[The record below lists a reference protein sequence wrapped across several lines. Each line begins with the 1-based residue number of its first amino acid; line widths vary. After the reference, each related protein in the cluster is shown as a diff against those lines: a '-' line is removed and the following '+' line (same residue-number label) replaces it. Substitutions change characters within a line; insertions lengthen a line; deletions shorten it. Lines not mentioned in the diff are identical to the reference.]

1 MPMIPKPMTDI
12 NSESAYEKLKFV
24 EEHYNDLMAAY
35 TDIMEHLK
43 LPVMTDT
50 GGGGSGED
58 CLHEVVEVT
67 NHCPAYVQF
76 DFRILNNGYNGFYYT
91 YKDSWGDY
99 NTFDITIANSDDD
112 DNNSVRTCII
122 DALRKYNREHPNNTI
137 DLNKYSSDKL
147 EVFPTP
153 INEYLDLVY
162 TVILLDKT
170 TGEPVEN
177 MRGDYKFYD
186 YEEVTYDI
194 VSEMYDIK
202 LALTDIRNY
211 SYEPIILGD
220 FYEKLVELRNSIDT
234 SNPLSKLPT
243 PEEFGRL
250 LNASIVYEKAEV
262 GTPVNTEC
270 TPKVN
275 IKLLTEEERT
285 EVRKYIEMNTSSNVP
300 PDTPYMYALDIFCHP
315 DTISKMIGV
324 SGSIIGSYSKG
335 YTYIMDS
342 FSFGRSTGCG
352 DNHDVTYIHSTIP
365 LTFFKFSS
373 LYACFIKGNASD
385 QSKGAVVM
393 PQTFKLIQSKEGIDR
408 RL

>member
-12 NSESAYEKLKFV
+12 NSESAYEKLKFIP
-24 EEHYNDLMAAY
+24 EHYNEIMAAY

-67 NHCPAYVQF
+67 NPCPAYVQF
-76 DFRILNNGYNGFYYT
+76 DLNVLSTDVGFYYT
-91 YKDSWGDY
+91 YKDNYGDY
-99 NTFDITIANSDDD
+99 STTYVVIANS
-112 DNNSVRTCII
+112 NNNRVRACII

-137 DLNKYSSDKL
+137 NLNQYDSSNLKIFPKPTDEHSDLD
-147 EVFPTP
+147 
-153 INEYLDLVY
+153 Y

-177 MRGDYKFYD
+177 MNLSYTFDG

-202 LALTDIRNY
+202 LALTEEGNY

-220 FYEKLVELRNSIDT
+220 FYEKLVELRNSINT
-234 SNPLSKLPT
+234 PNPSSKLPT

-250 LNASIVYEKAEV
+250 LQVTLRKYDYY
-262 GTPVNTEC
+262 
-270 TPKVN
+270 PKVN

-285 EVRKYIEMNTSSNVP
+285 EVRRYIQMNTSGNVP
-300 PDTPYMYALDIFCHP
+300 PDTPYMYALDLFCHP
-315 DTISKMIGV
+315 STVDRMIDVPGGIV
-324 SGSIIGSYSKG
+324 GSYSKG
-335 YTYIMDS
+335 YIDITDY
-342 FSFGRSTGCG
+342 FEFGRNDGGCG
-352 DNHDVTYIHSTIP
+352 DEEDVTYIHSTINLYP
-365 LTFFKFSS
+365 SNFSS
-373 LYACFIKGNASD
+373 LYTYFKMSGDSD
-385 QSKGAVVM
+385 QSKGTVVM

>member
-12 NSESAYEKLKFV
+12 NSESAYEKLKFIP
-24 EEHYNDLMAAY
+24 EHYNEIMAAY

-43 LPVMTDT
+43 LPVE
-50 GGGGSGED
+50 GGSGEE

-76 DFRILNNGYNGFYYT
+76 ALNVLSTDVGFYYT
-91 YKDSWGDY
+91 YKDNSGDY
-99 NTFDITIANSDDD
+99 NTTDMSMGNE
-112 DNNSVRTCII
+112 NSVAASIMN
-122 DALRKYNREHPNNTI
+122 ALRKYNREYPNNTI
-137 DLNKYSSDKL
+137 NLNKYSSDNSGI
-147 EVFPTP
+147 FPKPT
-153 INEYLDLVY
+153 NEHSNLVY

-177 MRGDYKFYD
+177 MYDTYTFDD

-202 LALTDIRNY
+202 LALTEEG
-211 SYEPIILGD
+211 SYHYVPIVLGD

-234 SNPLSKLPT
+234 SNILSKLPT

-250 LNASIVYEKAEV
+250 LQVTLKKYDYY
-262 GTPVNTEC
+262 
-270 TPKVN
+270 PKVN

-300 PDTPYMYALDIFCHP
+300 PDTPYMYALDLFCHP
-315 DTISKMIGV
+315 STVNKMIDV
-324 SGSIIGSYSKG
+324 SGGIAGSYSKG
-335 YTYIMDS
+335 YINITDY
-342 FSFGRSTGCG
+342 FKFGRSSGCG
-352 DNHDVTYIHSTIP
+352 DIENVTYIHSTIS
-365 LTFFKFSS
+365 LTPFHFSS
-373 LYACFIKGNASD
+373 LYTYFEMYGNSD

>member
-67 NHCPAYVQF
+67 NPCPAYIQF
-76 DFRILNNGYNGFYYT
+76 AFGIKSEYVGLYYT
-91 YKDSWGDY
+91 YKNSYGDY
-99 NTFDITIANSDDD
+99 DTRYMYMQASDT
-112 DNNSVRTCII
+112 NSVKACIMN
-122 DALRKYNREHPNNTI
+122 ALRKYNSEYPDRAIPLRNQ
-137 DLNKYSSDKL
+137 YSSSY
-147 EVFPTP
+147 EIFPKPT
-153 INEYLDLVY
+153 NEYSGLDY

-170 TGEPVEN
+170 TGEPVVDMEN
-177 MRGDYKFYD
+177 YYKFD
-186 YEEVTYDI
+186 GYEEVTYDI

-202 LALTDIRNY
+202 LALTDEGSY

-220 FYEKLVELRNSIDT
+220 FYEKLVELRILMDMS
-234 SNPLSKLPT
+234 SYLSKLPT

-250 LNASIVYEKAEV
+250 LNLSLINNNNKIA
-262 GTPVNTEC
+262 
-270 TPKVN
+270 

-285 EVRKYIEMNTSSNVP
+285 EVRNYIQMNTSSNVP
-300 PDTPYMYALDIFCHP
+300 SDTPYMYALDLFCYP
-315 DTISKMIGV
+315 
-324 SGSIIGSYSKG
+324 SIINEMKYVHCDVNGSYSKG
-335 YTYIMDS
+335 YIDINTS
-342 FSFGRSTGCG
+342 FEFGRSTGCG
-352 DNHDVTYIHSTIP
+352 DIHDVTYIHFIVNLVPSN
-365 LTFFKFSS
+365 FSS
-373 LYACFIKGNASD
+373 LYTYFEMSGNYD
-385 QSKGAVVM
+385 QLKGAVVM

>member
-35 TDIMEHLK
+35 TDIMEHLR
-43 LPVMTDT
+43 LPVMNET

-58 CLHEVVEVT
+58 CLHEVIEVT

-76 DFRILNNGYNGFYYT
+76 ALNVLSTDVGFYYS
-91 YKDSWGDY
+91 YKDNWGDY
-99 NTFDITIANSDDD
+99 NTSYIPIANS
-112 DNNSVRTCII
+112 NNNTVRACIV

-137 DLNKYSSDKL
+137 NLNKYSSDRL
-147 EVFPTP
+147 EVFSKLT
-153 INEYLDLVY
+153 NEHSDLVY

-177 MRGDYKFYD
+177 MGLGNTFDG

-202 LALTDIRNY
+202 LALTEEGSY
-211 SYEPIILGD
+211 AYEPIILGD
-220 FYEKLVELRNSIDT
+220 FYEKLVELRNSINT

-250 LNASIVYEKAEV
+250 LQVTLRKYDYY
-262 GTPVNTEC
+262 
-270 TPKVN
+270 PKVN
-275 IKLLTEEERT
+275 IKLLTEEERV
-285 EVRKYIEMNTSSNVP
+285 EVRKYIEMNTSGNVP

-315 DTISKMIGV
+315 STVNEMIDVPGGIV
-324 SGSIIGSYSKG
+324 GSYSKG
-335 YTYIMDS
+335 YINITDW
-342 FSFGRSTGCG
+342 FEFGRNNGGCG
-352 DNHDVTYIHSTIP
+352 DEEDVTYIYSTIDLVP
-365 LTFFKFSS
+365 SNFSS
-373 LYACFIKGNASD
+373 LYTYFKMSGDSD
-385 QSKGAVVM
+385 QLKGAVVM

>member
-43 LPVMTDT
+43 LPVITET

-67 NHCPAYVQF
+67 NPCPAYVQF
-76 DFRILNNGYNGFYYT
+76 AFGITGEYAGLYYT
-91 YKDSWGDY
+91 YKNSYGDY
-99 NTFDITIANSDDD
+99 DTRYMYMQASDT
-112 DNNSVRTCII
+112 NSVKACIMN
-122 DALRKYNREHPNNTI
+122 ALRKYNSEYPDKAISLRNQ
-137 DLNKYSSDKL
+137 YSSSY
-147 EVFPTP
+147 EIFPKPT
-153 INEYLDLVY
+153 NEYSGLDY

-170 TGEPVEN
+170 TGEPVVDIEN
-177 MRGDYKFYD
+177 YYKFD
-186 YEEVTYDI
+186 GYEEVTYDI

-202 LALTDIRNY
+202 LALTKEDSY

-220 FYEKLVELRNSIDT
+220 FYEKLVELRNSINA

-250 LNASIVYEKAEV
+250 LNLSLINNNKIA
-262 GTPVNTEC
+262 
-270 TPKVN
+270 

-285 EVRKYIEMNTSSNVP
+285 EVRNYIQMNTSSNVP
-300 PDTPYMYALDIFCHP
+300 SDTPYMYALDLFCYP
-315 DTISKMIGV
+315 
-324 SGSIIGSYSKG
+324 SIINEMKYVHCNVNGSYSKG
-335 YTYIMDS
+335 YIDINTS
-342 FSFGRSTGCG
+342 FEFGRSTGCG
-352 DNHDVTYIHSTIP
+352 DIHDVTYIHSTVTLIP
-365 LTFFKFSS
+365 SNFSS
-373 LYACFIKGNASD
+373 LYTYFEMSGNYD
-385 QSKGAVVM
+385 QLEGAVVM

>member
-12 NSESAYEKLKFV
+12 NSESAYEKLKFIP
-24 EEHYNDLMAAY
+24 EHYNEIMAAY

-67 NHCPAYVQF
+67 NPCPAYVQF
-76 DFRILNNGYNGFYYT
+76 DLNALSTDVGFYYT
-91 YKDSWGDY
+91 YKDNFGDY
-99 NTFDITIANSDDD
+99 STSYVTIANSN
-112 DNNSVRTCII
+112 NNSIGACIV
-122 DALRKYNREHPNNTI
+122 DALHKYNREHSNDTI
-137 DLNKYSSDKL
+137 NLNKYSSDRL
-147 EVFPTP
+147 EIFSKPT
-153 INEYLDLVY
+153 NEHSDLDY

-170 TGEPVEN
+170 TGKPVEN
-177 MRGDYKFYD
+177 MDLDYTFD
-186 YEEVTYDI
+186 GYEEVTYDI

-202 LALTDIRNY
+202 LALTEEGSY
-211 SYEPIILGD
+211 AYEPIILGD
-220 FYEKLVELRNSIDT
+220 FYEKLVELRNSINT

-250 LNASIVYEKAEV
+250 LNVSIVYEKAEDGASV
-262 GTPVNTEC
+262 DTGC

-285 EVRKYIEMNTSSNVP
+285 EVRKYIEMNASSNVP

-315 DTISKMIGV
+315 DTISRMIGV

-342 FSFGRSTGCG
+342 FSFGRSIGCG
-352 DNHDVTYIHSTIP
+352 DPEDVTYIHSTIS
-365 LTFFKFSS
+365 LTPSKFSS
-373 LYACFIKGNASD
+373 LYTYFVQNTHSD

>member
-67 NHCPAYVQF
+67 NPCPAYVQF
-76 DFRILNNGYNGFYYT
+76 DLNISNDNVGFQYT
-91 YKDSWGDY
+91 YKDNWGDY
-99 NTFDITIANSDDD
+99 STGYIVMRNS
-112 DNNSVRTCII
+112 NENSVAASIV
-122 DALRKYNREHPNNTI
+122 DALRKYNREHPNDTI
-137 DLNKYSSDKL
+137 NLNKYSSDRL
-147 EVFPTP
+147 GIFPKPTDEHS
-153 INEYLDLVY
+153 NLVY

-177 MRGDYKFYD
+177 MDENYGFDG

-202 LALTDIRNY
+202 LALTEDGSY
-211 SYEPIILGD
+211 AYEPIILGD
-220 FYEKLVELRNSIDT
+220 FYEKLVELRNSINT

-243 PEEFGRL
+243 PEEL
-250 LNASIVYEKAEV
+250 LRILQVRCNNYSPTDIDAKLDIA
-262 GTPVNTEC
+262 
-270 TPKVN
+270 
-275 IKLLTEEERT
+275 LLTPEERAR
-285 EVRKYIEMNTSSNVP
+285 VRSNLHMNTSNSIP
-300 PDTPYMYALDIFCHP
+300 GDTEYMYAINLFCHP
-315 DTISKMIGV
+315 NTLNDYHRV
-324 SGSIIGSYSKG
+324 SFNCMGGYSKG
-335 YTYIMDS
+335 FIGFNVKGLYGLLS
-342 FSFGRSTGCG
+342 NGCG
-352 DNHDVTYIHSTIP
+352 DSGSATYRRISLNLTPVLYSGSYEYFILPESYSTDNDTYSEANAGITVTPY
-365 LTFFKFSS
+365 
-373 LYACFIKGNASD
+373 
-385 QSKGAVVM
+385 
-393 PQTFKLIQSKEGIDR
+393 TFKLIQSKEGIDR

>member
-12 NSESAYEKLKFV
+12 NSESAYEKLKFIP
-24 EEHYNDLMAAY
+24 EHYNEIMAAY

-58 CLHEVVEVT
+58 CLHETTTVT
-67 NHCPAYVQF
+67 NPCPAYVQF
-76 DFRILNNGYNGFYYT
+76 DLNIEIELDGLYYT

-99 NTFDITIANSDDD
+99 TTSPMEWLRSDNTLKTAIK
-112 DNNSVRTCII
+112 
-122 DALRKYNREHPNNTI
+122 DALLKYNREYPNNAM
-137 DLNKYSSDKL
+137 YSSFVYSNSFEL
-147 EVFPTP
+147 FPKTNL
-153 INEYLDLVY
+153 IY

-177 MRGDYKFYD
+177 MDSDYIFSD

-202 LALTDIRNY
+202 LALTDLNNY
-211 SYEPIILGD
+211 SHEPTILGD
-220 FYEKLVELRNSIDT
+220 FYEKLVEIRSSMDM
-234 SNPLSKLPT
+234 SSYLSKLPT

-250 LNASIVYEKAEV
+250 LNVSL
-262 GTPVNTEC
+262 TDHNNN
-270 TPKVN
+270 KVA
-275 IKLLTEEERT
+275 IKLLTEEERV

-300 PDTPYMYALDIFCHP
+300 PDTPYMYALDLFCHP
-315 DTISKMIGV
+315 STVDDVISVKCNIN
-324 SGSIIGSYSKG
+324 GSYSKG
-335 YTYIMDS
+335 YINTYDLLN
-342 FSFGRSTGCG
+342 FGRQSIGCG
-352 DNHDVTYIHSTIP
+352 DPEDATYIHSSLP
-365 LTFFKFSS
+365 LAPIHFSNSYTYFKDNHDYF
-373 LYACFIKGNASD
+373 D
-385 QSKGAVVM
+385 QSKGTVVM